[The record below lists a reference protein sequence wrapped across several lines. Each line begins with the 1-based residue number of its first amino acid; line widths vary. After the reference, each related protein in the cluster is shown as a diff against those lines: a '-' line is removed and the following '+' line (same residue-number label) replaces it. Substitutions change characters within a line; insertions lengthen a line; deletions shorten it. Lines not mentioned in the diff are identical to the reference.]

1 MASNPELLAAYDR
14 MATNPFWL
22 EYRKRLT
29 SLRDAAV
36 STVSSMVPEDQAD
49 LWNIARAQGS
59 IGAFRTALSLP
70 ETMVGLH
77 DAEGK

>member
-29 SLRDAAV
+29 ALRLAAV
-36 STVSSMVPEDQAD
+36 STVSSTVPEDQAG
-49 LWNIARAQGS
+49 LWNLARAQGS

-70 ETMVGLH
+70 DTMVGAH
-77 DAEGK
+77 DTESK